1 MMFATCWNGSLM
13 RICLF
18 QNVFW
23 RSFGDIVTI
32 AFVILLSTPAAIS
45 ASEYEKELATGRLE
59 VLSTLPGVLPV
70 HSAMSWIIV
79 SAVYSL
85 PLAIISAVFF
95 WSTLYHVSFMM
106 PFVLLVLYSVALGKA
121 FPHF

>member
-1 MMFATCWNGSLM
+1 M

-121 FPHF
+121 LPQF